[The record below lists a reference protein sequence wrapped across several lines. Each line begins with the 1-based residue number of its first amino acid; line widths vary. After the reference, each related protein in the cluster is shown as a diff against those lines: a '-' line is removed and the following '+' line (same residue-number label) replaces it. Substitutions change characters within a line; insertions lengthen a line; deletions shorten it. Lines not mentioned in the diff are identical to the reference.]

1 MCNKKCIKY
10 KTNKY
15 NGLVNVIK
23 NGLFDLKNEIKK
35 MSGDEKENEELN
47 KRVDIVEKIF
57 EFNKQNQELQEL
69 KILAPNQMLY

>member
-47 KRVDIVEKIF
+47 KSG
-57 EFNKQNQELQEL
+57 
-69 KILAPNQMLY
+69 YC

>member
-1 MCNKKCIKY
+1 MYQIQIK
-10 KTNKY
+10 NKY
-15 NGLVNVIK
+15 NPLVNVIK

-47 KRVDIVEKIF
+47 ERVDIVEKIF
-57 EFNKQNQELQEL
+57 EFNNQNQELQEL

>member
-1 MCNKKCIKY
+1 MYQIQIK
-10 KTNKY
+10 NKY
-15 NGLVNVIK
+15 NPLVNVIK

-35 MSGDEKENEELN
+35 MSGDEKENEELH

-57 EFNKQNQELQEL
+57 EFNNQNQELQEL

>member
-1 MCNKKCIKY
+1 MHKIQN
-10 KTNKY
+10 TNKY

-35 MSGDEKENEELN
+35 MSGDKKENEELN
-47 KRVDIVEKIF
+47 KRVDIVEKNF
-57 EFNKQNQELQEL
+57 EFNNQNQELQEL

>member
-1 MCNKKCIKY
+1 MYKIQNK
-10 KTNKY
+10 NKY
-15 NGLVNVIK
+15 NPLVNVIK

-47 KRVDIVEKIF
+47 ERVDIVEKIF
-57 EFNKQNQELQEL
+57 EFNNQNQELQEL

>member
-1 MCNKKCIKY
+1 MY
-10 KTNKY
+10 KIQNTNKY
-15 NGLVNVIK
+15 NRFVNVIK

-47 KRVDIVEKIF
+47 KRVDIVEKFF
-57 EFNKQNQELQEL
+57 EFNNQNQELQEL

>member
-1 MCNKKCIKY
+1 MY
-10 KTNKY
+10 KIQNTNKY
-15 NGLVNVIK
+15 NRFVNVIK

-47 KRVDIVEKIF
+47 ERVDIVEKIF
-57 EFNKQNQELQEL
+57 EFNNQNQELQEL